1 MSSNA
6 VTAALA
12 AGVFER
18 GLLLASAP
26 EDQWFDRKAIEIKP
40 TKLAETITALA
51 NADGGLVVVGISEG
65 KVQGVDAEPQRVN
78 AIRQSSIDFIRPQVP
93 LKVELLECRTSTG
106 QSDHVIVI
114 SVQPSEVVHETADG
128 QCYLRVGDETRK
140 LTFAHRQELEFD
152 RGHAKYEAQ
161 RLAGRTL
168 VNLDGGLVVSY
179 KKAAGA
185 SAPTEQ
191 FLASRGLLTQQL
203 EVTNG
208 AYLLFARH
216 PQDMFPNAHV
226 RVLKFLGTTRGTGA
240 RLALDE
246 DADFRVEGPIPAVIS
261 QAASIIEDLMP
272 VRRALGHEGLFVGEP
287 IVPREAWLEGLVN
300 AVVHRSYSIAGDSIR
315 VEIYEDRIEIVSPG
329 RFPGL
334 ADLTKPLDVVRYARN
349 PRIARV
355 CADLRITQELGEGI
369 HRIFDEMR
377 SRGLEDP
384 LYEQGSSHVRLTLS
398 SRQRLNDQVAG
409 NLAVAAREML
419 RGIRRAAR
427 PVTTGDVVEITGR
440 SRPTVLKHL
449 NVLREVGL
457 IKWVGTNS
465 NDPTATWEPTD

>member
-1 MSSNA
+1 M
-6 VTAALA
+6 
-12 AGVFER
+12 
-18 GLLLASAP
+18 
-26 EDQWFDRKAIEIKP
+26 
-40 TKLAETITALA
+40 
-51 NADGGLVVVGISEG
+51 IS
-65 KVQGVDAEPQRVN
+65 R
-78 AIRQSSIDFIRPQVP
+78 
-93 LKVELLECRTSTG
+93 
-106 QSDHVIVI
+106 
-114 SVQPSEVVHETADG
+114 
-128 QCYLRVGDETRK
+128 
-140 LTFAHRQELEFD
+140 
-152 RGHAKYEAQ
+152 
-161 RLAGRTL
+161 
-168 VNLDGGLVVSY
+168 
-179 KKAAGA
+179 
-185 SAPTEQ
+185 
-191 FLASRGLLTQQL
+191 
-203 EVTNG
+203 
-208 AYLLFARH
+208 
-216 PQDMFPNAHV
+216 
-226 RVLKFLGTTRGTGA
+226 
-240 RLALDE
+240 
-246 DADFRVEGPIPAVIS
+246 
-261 QAASIIEDLMP
+261 AASIIEDLMP

-419 RGIRRAAR
+419 RDIRRAAR